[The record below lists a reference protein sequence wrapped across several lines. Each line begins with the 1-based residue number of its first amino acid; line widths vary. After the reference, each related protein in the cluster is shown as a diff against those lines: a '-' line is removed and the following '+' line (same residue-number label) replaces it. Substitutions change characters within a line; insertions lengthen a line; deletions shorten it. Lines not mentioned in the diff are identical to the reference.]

1 MSALMTT
8 TPGVAEM
15 ASELMIDRYVLDMT
29 DRSVSLAISPRTR
42 RLGSRWRSDRL
53 GSGFTDGRL
62 GWTRTGVITGG
73 AGACMGEGAADVRA
87 GGAPWAP
94 WAGDGSAPGVA
105 EWSNGRVRAALAE
118 CGAAGSIGDDRN
130 IANSGK
136 CLKS

>member
-15 ASELMIDRYVLDMT
+15 AAGLMIDRYVLDMT

-62 GWTRTGVITGG
+62 GWTRTGVHNRGCRGMHGGGRRRRTGRRCTVG
-73 AGACMGEGAADVRA
+73 TV
-87 GGAPWAP
+87 GG
-94 WAGDGSAPGVA
+94 
-105 EWSNGRVRAALAE
+105 
-118 CGAAGSIGDDRN
+118 
-130 IANSGK
+130 
-136 CLKS
+136 